1 MGTGLIAIRSEN
13 AEAMIRRAAS
23 VAPWAFVFLTVAS
36 QAAVVGTGAEVD
48 VFGFAYLSF
57 PAVGLLIVSRQPR
70 NAIGWVL
77 VGFGFS
83 LVIGE
88 LLRAYVHFALTVER
102 GSLPGGEWAL
112 ALQQHAWVA
121 AVGLPGTF
129 LILLFPDGR
138 LPSPR
143 WKPWAYF
150 CALAL
155 VLSYVAL
162 TILPRSFS
170 DAGYPG
176 VRNPLGVDAL
186 GSITGAIVPIVGLI
200 PIAMVGCAVALVRRF
215 RRSSGIE
222 HVQLKWLTAATAM
235 LAATYLGLMALHF
248 LFGDPDPP
256 WLTMVSNIGILGFT
270 LIPAAIGW
278 AILRHRLYD
287 IDVII
292 NRTLVYSAL
301 TVTLTGAYLLLV
313 AILQGLL
320 RPLAGQSDLAVA
332 GSTLVVAAIFR
343 PVRGRIQTF
352 VDRRFYRSKF
362 DAQATLEKFSARLR
376 EEVDLEALTGNLL
389 AVVNQTMKPA
399 TSSLWLRPSTTRK
412 TGAEAAA
419 AGRGTNHP
427 IDKRA

>member
-1 MGTGLIAIRSEN
+1 MS
-13 AEAMIRRAAS
+13 AESSGFRTAHAGAMIRRAVS
-23 VAPWAFVFLTVAS
+23 VAPWAFVFLTVVS
-36 QAAVVGTGAEVD
+36 QAAVVATGAGVD
-48 VFGFAYLSF
+48 VYGLAYLSF
-57 PAVGLLIVSRQPR
+57 PAVGLLIVFRQPR

-77 VGFGFS
+77 VGLGFF
-83 LVIGE
+83 LVTAD
-88 LLRAYVHFALTVER
+88 LLRAYAHYALTVKP
-102 GSLPGGEWAL
+102 GPLPGGGLAL
-112 ALQQHAWVA
+112 ALGQHFWIA

-150 CALAL
+150 CACAL
-155 VLSYVAL
+155 LLSYTAL
-162 TILPRSFS
+162 TVLPGSFS
-170 DAGYPG
+170 DSGYPG
-176 VRNPLGVDAL
+176 VRNPLGIDAL
-186 GSITGAIVPIVGLI
+186 EPITGAIVPVVVLI

-215 RRSSGIE
+215 RGSTGLAR
-222 HVQLKWLTAATAM
+222 VQLKWLAAAAATV
-235 LAATYLGLMALHF
+235 AATYLGLMVLNF

-256 WLTMVSNIGILGFT
+256 WLTMVASIGILGFT
-270 LIPAAIGW
+270 LIPAAIGL

-292 NRTLVYSAL
+292 NRTLVYGAL

-343 PVRGRIQTF
+343 PLRGRIQTL

-362 DAQATLEKFSARLR
+362 DAQATLDKFSARLR
-376 EEVDLEALTGNLL
+376 EEVDLATLTADLL
-389 AVVNQTMKPA
+389 TVVDQTMKPA
-399 TSSLWLRPSTTRK
+399 TSSLWLHPTSAAP
-412 TGAEAAA
+412 GAAA
-419 AGRGTNHP
+419 PRRDEPGLP
-427 IDKRA
+427 EQS

>member
-1 MGTGLIAIRSEN
+1 MGTGSAAFSSEN
-13 AEAMIRRAAS
+13 AGAMIRRAPS
-23 VAPWAFVFLTVAS
+23 VALWSLVFLTVAS
-36 QAAVVGTGAEVD
+36 QVAVVTAGAEVD
-48 VFGFAYLSF
+48 VFGIAFLTF

-77 VGFGFS
+77 VGLGFS

-88 LLRAYVHFALTVER
+88 LLRAYVHFALTVEP
-102 GSLPGGEWAL
+102 GSLLGAEWAL
-112 ALQQHAWVA
+112 ALTQHSWVA

-138 LPSPR
+138 LPSRR
-143 WKPWAYF
+143 WRPWAFF
-150 CALAL
+150 CAFAL

-162 TILPRSFS
+162 TIIPGSFS
-170 DAGYPG
+170 ESGYPD

-186 GSITGAIVPIVGLI
+186 SPISEAIVPVVGLI

-215 RRSSGIE
+215 RRSAGIE
-222 HVQLKWLTAATAM
+222 RVQLKWLAAAAAM
-235 LAATYLGLMALHF
+235 VAATYLALMALHL
-248 LFGDPDPP
+248 LFGDSDRP
-256 WLTMVSNIGILGFT
+256 WLTVLGNIGILGFT
-270 LIPAAIGW
+270 LIPAAIGF

-292 NRTLVYSAL
+292 NRTLVYVAL
-301 TVTLTGAYLLLV
+301 TVTLTGTYLLLV

-343 PVRGRIQTF
+343 PVRRRIQTL

-362 DAQATLEKFSARLR
+362 DAQATLDKFSARLR
-376 EEVDLEALTGNLL
+376 EEVDLVALTADLL
-389 AVVNQTMKPA
+389 AVVDQTMKPA
-399 TSSLWLRPSTTRK
+399 TSSLWLHPTSVAP
-412 TGAEAAA
+412 GAS
-419 AGRGTNHP
+419 AGPRRDEPGP
-427 IDKRA
+427 PEQS